1 MVESGNF
8 SLRSQGLNFLTSNI
22 RECNLLVFIQQL
34 HGLLRTGSTAVVLTC
49 VYRERV
55 LLPVK
60 TRPGF
65 DGVGGALA
73 RLVIPRFQQKTKQN
87 RRAARFC
94 GYIAFVFTPGMPK
107 RTGKPNQHS

>member
-49 VYRERV
+49 VCRERV

-65 DGVGGALA
+65 DGVWGGSSALSYTSFSAKDQAKSA
-73 RLVIPRFQQKTKQN
+73 RSAGLRLCCICFH
-87 RRAARFC
+87 
-94 GYIAFVFTPGMPK
+94 
-107 RTGKPNQHS
+107 TGCRS